1 MKHIL
6 QVLRFEYL
14 GIIKSKAFIITTVLF
29 LVLIIGMAF
38 LPGLILSIQSSGDE
52 KKTET
57 DKQVIAVVD
66 KAYKDENTVKSEF
79 AKSFEGYK
87 VLISTEDNDTL
98 SDKVD
103 KQDYAFAVVIDEPLA
118 ITYITKNNSLFASQ
132 TARVA
137 ETVKG
142 IYQTTSFEKLGVPAE
157 ISAKIISSE
166 PKLSTVTTGTDQ
178 TKNYLSAYILMM
190 MIYMAVILYGQLV
203 AQSVVSEKNT
213 RTMEMLITCAKPSHL
228 MFGKVFGSGLAG
240 ITQLAVIVCTA
251 VVSMRFV
258 SMDSLP
264 AELREMM
271 NFPVDTALYAL
282 LFFVLGYFI
291 YSFLLGAFASFA
303 SRSED
308 LNTLISPVMLVIVAV
323 FMIVVIAINSG
334 SVDSTLMIVCSYIP
348 FSAPVAMFARAALS
362 DVSIIEII
370 ISVVIQLVTIYLL
383 GMLAS
388 AIYRVGVLMY
398 GKVPKPSAVIKLLSD
413 QHKTNKAIRASKKG
427 E

>member
-142 IYQTTSFEKLGVPAE
+142 IYQTTSFDKLGVPAE

>member
-157 ISAKIISSE
+157 ISAKIISSQ

>member
-142 IYQTTSFEKLGVPAE
+142 IYQTTSFDKLGVPAE
-157 ISAKIISSE
+157 ISAKIISSQ
-166 PKLSTVTTGTDQ
+166 PTLKTVTTGTDQ

-308 LNTLISPVMLVIVAV
+308 LNTLISPVMLMIVAI

-334 SVDSTLMIVCSYIP
+334 TVDSPLMIVCSYIP
-348 FSAPVAMFARAALS
+348 FTAPIAMFARVALS

-370 ISVVIQLVTIYLL
+370 ISVVIQLVSIYLL
-383 GMLAS
+383 GMLAA

-398 GKVPKPSAVIKLLSD
+398 GKVPKPSAVIKLLSE